1 MANTIKLKRGTSAP
15 STSDISSGEVAID
28 TSAKKFYINDSG
40 TVKEIGGG
48 TTVGGATGV
57 DFNDNVKVRCG
68 TGNDLEIYHDGT
80 DTKLENAVGKFI
92 LKQSNTENFE
102 IKTNTNQGVWLDP
115 SGWFLPSVNNTIYL
129 GHSNYRW
136 AYVYGAAGNF
146 SGTVTANAF
155 SGDGS
160 NLTGVSAAVGSDAQ
174 YNTVGG
180 TDAGSSFSGTS
191 AEKNTLYGYHA
202 GAAMSTGDE
211 NTIVGYKAGED
222 ITTGGTNTIVGNYS
236 GERLTTHGNNTFFG
250 HMSGSENTG
259 ESNIAVGS
267 YALKDSGS
275 GTNNI
280 ALGNYSLNYNTN
292 GTFNIGVGQGAVEG
306 VYGQNKNYNIGIGL
320 YALQKSKADY
330 NIGIGRSAGANG
342 QNTGSYNISIGNY
355 SGYALTSGQEN
366 TLLGEYAGNSLTTG
380 SNNLVLGHEAEPSAA
395 TVSNEVTLGNASI
408 TKFRIPGLN
417 FTLKDSTATE
427 DYVLTVDANGE
438 AGWEAASGGGGGGGV
453 TSDSDGNTVGGTDA
467 GDNFTSGQGQYNTCF
482 GYEAGT
488 DLNTGDNNVFIG
500 YKAGANATSSSNAV
514 AIGYEALHNMGASR
528 NYQTAVGYQA
538 LRNNGHGQ
546 ECTAVGYQALYSN
559 SIGDDQC
566 AFGVYA
572 LKNSDKHS
580 NSAFGYKSLMDNTSG
595 EANSAFGCL
604 ALENNTG
611 DYNCGFGYKAGD
623 NIDGGSNNL
632 CLGYNAQ
639 PTAASTNNEITLG
652 NASITKLRI
661 PGLNNFEI
669 SDGGVFSGVTSTAN
683 ATPGVRKITTSTSA
697 PSGGSDGDIWVKYT
711 N

>member
-28 TSAKKFYINDSG
+28 TSAQKLYVNDSG

-57 DFNDNVKVRCG
+57 DFNDNVKIRSG
-68 TGNDLEIYHDGT
+68 TGNDLEIFHDGT
-80 DTKLENAVGKFI
+80 DSKISSSEGELNITHTGNGVMKLYRQGNVGI
-92 LKQSNTENFE
+92 QIDGNGWVTPHA
-102 IKTNTNQGVWLDP
+102 TNTLHLGYSSYRWNKIWGKDASLSGTLGVDVVEWSSQARGNDDCP
-115 SGWFLPSVNNTIYL
+115 IYL
-129 GHSNYRW
+129 GTNNDLKIHHNGSASILETGWSGQTQTLPVHIKGEPIELHHSGSKK
-136 AYVYGAAGNF
+136 AETV
-146 SGTVTANAF
+146 SGGFTVTGTCTATSF

-160 NLTGVSAAVGSDAQ
+160 NLTGVSAGVSSDAQ
-174 YNTVGG
+174 YNTVAG

-275 GTNNI
+275 GTHNI
-280 ALGNYSLNYNTN
+280 AVGNGSLNYNSN
-292 GTFNIGVGQGAVEG
+292 GTFNIGIGQRAVEG
-306 VYGQNKNYNIGIGL
+306 VYGQNKDYNIGIGRD
-320 YALQKSKADY
+320 ALQKSKADY

-408 TKFRIPGLN
+408 TK
-417 FTLKDSTATE
+417 
-427 DYVLTVDANGE
+427 
-438 AGWEAASGGGGGGGV
+438 
-453 TSDSDGNTVGGTDA
+453 
-467 GDNFTSGQGQYNTCF
+467 
-482 GYEAGT
+482 
-488 DLNTGDNNVFIG
+488 
-500 YKAGANATSSSNAV
+500 
-514 AIGYEALHNMGASR
+514 
-528 NYQTAVGYQA
+528 
-538 LRNNGHGQ
+538 
-546 ECTAVGYQALYSN
+546 
-559 SIGDDQC
+559 
-566 AFGVYA
+566 
-572 LKNSDKHS
+572 
-580 NSAFGYKSLMDNTSG
+580 
-595 EANSAFGCL
+595 
-604 ALENNTG
+604 
-611 DYNCGFGYKAGD
+611 
-623 NIDGGSNNL
+623 
-632 CLGYNAQ
+632 
-639 PTAASTNNEITLG
+639 
-652 NASITKLRI
+652 LRI